1 MLSIIKFYLK
11 HILQYLYECYS
22 LPVESLHEE
31 WDSLAKDVRRETQN
45 SLPAVERSVSFSVLI
60 TFIISPSIL
69 KHTPVYYISL
79 SQ

>member
-31 WDSLAKDVRRETQN
+31 WDSLAKDVRRET
-45 SLPAVERSVSFSVLI
+45 LPAVERSVSFSVLI